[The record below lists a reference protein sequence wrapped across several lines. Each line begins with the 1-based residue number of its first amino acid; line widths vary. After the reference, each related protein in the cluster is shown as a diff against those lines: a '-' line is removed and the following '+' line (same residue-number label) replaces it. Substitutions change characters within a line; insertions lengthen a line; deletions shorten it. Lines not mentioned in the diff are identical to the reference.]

1 MAETHTHRRTTS
13 IQRHPA
19 RDRQPQR
26 SGFVRW
32 NWRALYNAARMLD
45 RRALRDLEGQVAA
58 SHVYTRPADLAAYA
72 YDAWGASGERHLP
85 DAVVFP
91 ASTDEVAGV
100 VSVCAVHRIPIVPRG
115 AGTGYAAG
123 ASPTR
128 GGVILSLARLNR
140 VLGVE
145 SEAMRIHAQA
155 GAITAGIH
163 KQTAAAGL
171 YYPPDPGSSSTCTI
185 GGNVACNAAGPHTL
199 RYGVTADF
207 VIGVTAV
214 LSDGQVVR
222 AGEGG
227 DTSASGLL
235 SLLVGSEGTLGVIT
249 EVLLRLIPAPRARGT
264 IAATFTGMERAAAAV
279 AEMTEA
285 GLVPAAMEFLDA
297 AALEAV
303 RKAGGGNVGG
313 DAAALLIV
321 EVEGDPVAVGA
332 DTETAC
338 VAITRAGA
346 SQLQRATEPGQAE
359 RLWAA
364 RKAVSAAVAKVQI
377 GKVNEDV
384 VVPRDRVAELVA
396 HTRELGVK
404 HQLQVVN
411 FGHLGDGNVHAT
423 FLIDPRIEGE
433 RARADAA
440 AGELFETVLA
450 MGGSLSGEHGVGAA
464 KLEFVERQLGPG
476 TVALMR
482 RIKSALDPH
491 DVLNPGKK
499 IPPPQSSSSSAASSE
514 AA

>member
-1 MAETHTHRRTTS
+1 
-13 IQRHPA
+13 
-19 RDRQPQR
+19 
-26 SGFVRW
+26 
-32 NWRALYNAARMLD
+32 MLD
-45 RRALRDLEGQVAA
+45 RRVIRDLEGQVAP

-85 DAVVFP
+85 EAVVFP
-91 ASTDEVAGV
+91 GSTEEVAGV
-100 VSVCAVHRIPIVPRG
+100 VSVCAVHRVPIVPRG

-123 ASPTR
+123 ASPSH

-145 SEAMRIHAQA
+145 SEALRLHAQA

-163 KQTAAAGL
+163 AKAAAAGL
-171 YYPPDPGSSSTCTI
+171 YYPPDPGSSTTCTI

-207 VIGVTAV
+207 VAGITAV
-214 LSDGQVVR
+214 LSDGRVVR
-222 AGEGG
+222 LGEGG
-227 DTSASGLL
+227 DTSAAGLL

-249 EVLLRLIPAPRARGT
+249 EVLLRLIPAPKTRST
-264 IAATFTGMERAAAAV
+264 LAATFSGMERAAAAV
-279 AEMTEA
+279 AEISEA
-285 GLVPAAMEFLDA
+285 GIVPAALEFLDA
-297 AALEAV
+297 GALDAV

-321 EVEGDPVAVGA
+321 ELEGEPGTVGA
-332 DTETAC
+332 DTEAAC
-338 VAITRAGA
+338 TAITRSGA
-346 SQLQRATEPGQAE
+346 AQLQRATEPGQAQ

-396 HTRELGVK
+396 YTRDLGTK
-404 HQLQVVN
+404 HQLPVVN

-440 AGELFETVLA
+440 AGELFETVLG

-464 KLEFVERQLGPG
+464 KLAYVERQLGPG
-476 TVALMR
+476 TVELMR
-482 RIKSALDPH
+482 RIKTALDPNN
-491 DVLNPGKK
+491 VLNPGKK
-499 IPPPQSSSSSAASSE
+499 IPERQLSASSTASNE

>member
-1 MAETHTHRRTTS
+1 
-13 IQRHPA
+13 
-19 RDRQPQR
+19 
-26 SGFVRW
+26 
-32 NWRALYNAARMLD
+32 MLD
-45 RRALRDLEGQVAA
+45 RRVIRDLEGQVAA

-91 ASTDEVAGV
+91 GSTEEVAGV
-100 VSVCAVHRIPIVPRG
+100 VSVCAVHRVPIVPRG

-123 ASPTR
+123 ASPSH

-145 SEAMRIHAQA
+145 TEALRLHAQA
-155 GAITAGIH
+155 GAITANVH
-163 KQTAAAGL
+163 VHAAASGL

-207 VIGVTAV
+207 VAGITAV
-214 LSDGQVVR
+214 LSDGRIVR
-222 AGEGG
+222 LGEGG

-235 SLLVGSEGTLGVIT
+235 SLMVGSEGTLGVIT
-249 EVLLRLIPAPRARGT
+249 EVLLRLVPAPKARST
-264 IAATFTGMERAAAAV
+264 LAAMFSSMDRAAAAV
-279 AEMTEA
+279 AEISAA
-285 GLVPAAMEFLDA
+285 GIVPSALEFLDD
-297 AALEAV
+297 AALAAV
-303 RKAGGGNVGG
+303 RRAGGGDVGG

-321 EVEGDPVAVGA
+321 ELEGDQAAVGA
-332 DTETAC
+332 DTDA
-338 VAITRAGA
+338 VGGAITRAGA
-346 SQLQRATEPGQAE
+346 SQLQRATEPGQAQ

-396 HTRELGVK
+396 HTRTLGTK
-404 HQLQVVN
+404 HQLPVVN

-423 FLIDPRIEGE
+423 FLIDPRVEGE

-440 AGELFETVLA
+440 AGELFETVLG

-464 KLEFVERQLGPG
+464 KLEYVERQLGPG
-476 TVALMR
+476 TVELMR
-482 RIKSALDPH
+482 RIKGALDPH
-491 DVLNPGKK
+491 GVLNPGKK
-499 IPPPQSSSSSAASSE
+499 VPPGQSSESSTASNE

>member
-1 MAETHTHRRTTS
+1 
-13 IQRHPA
+13 
-19 RDRQPQR
+19 
-26 SGFVRW
+26 
-32 NWRALYNAARMLD
+32 MLD
-45 RRALRDLEGQVAA
+45 RRVIRDLEGQVAA

-91 ASTDEVAGV
+91 ASTEEVAGV
-100 VSVCAVHRIPIVPRG
+100 VSVCAVHRVPIVPRG

-123 ASPTR
+123 ASPSR

-145 SEAMRIHAQA
+145 SEARRLHAQA

-163 KQTAAAGL
+163 SAAAASGL

-207 VIGVTAV
+207 VAGVTAV
-214 LSDGQVVR
+214 LSDGRVVR
-222 AGEGG
+222 LGEGG
-227 DTSASGLL
+227 DTSGAGLL

-249 EVLLRLIPAPRARGT
+249 EVLLRLIPAPRARAT
-264 IAATFTGMERAAAAV
+264 LAATFTGMDRAAAAV
-279 AEMTEA
+279 AEISDA
-285 GLVPAAMEFLDA
+285 GIVPAALEFLDA
-297 AALEAV
+297 AALDAV
-303 RKAGGGNVGG
+303 RRAGGGNVGG

-321 EVEGDPVAVGA
+321 ELEGDPAVVGGDTDAVGG
-332 DTETAC
+332 
-338 VAITRAGA
+338 AITRAGA

-396 HTRELGVK
+396 RSREIGAK
-404 HQLQVVN
+404 HELQVVN

-423 FLIDPRIEGE
+423 FLIDPRVAGQ

-464 KLEFVERQLGPG
+464 KLEYVERQLGPG

-499 IPPPQSSSSSAASSE
+499 VPPRQPSASSTASNE

>member
-1 MAETHTHRRTTS
+1 M
-13 IQRHPA
+13 I
-19 RDRQPQR
+19 
-26 SGFVRW
+26 
-32 NWRALYNAARMLD
+32 D
-45 RRALRDLEGQVAA
+45 RRVIRDLEGQVAP

-91 ASTDEVAGV
+91 ASTEEVAGV

-123 ASPTR
+123 ASPSR

-140 VLGVE
+140 VLGIE
-145 SEAMRIHAQA
+145 SEALRLHAQA
-155 GAITAGIH
+155 GAVTAGIH
-163 KQTAAAGL
+163 AQATAAGL
-171 YYPPDPGSSSTCTI
+171 YYPPDPGSSTTCTI

-207 VIGVTAV
+207 VAGVTAV
-214 LSDGQVVR
+214 LSDGRIVR
-222 AGEGG
+222 LGEGG
-227 DTSASGLL
+227 DTSASALL
-235 SLLVGSEGTLGVIT
+235 SLMVGSEGTLGVIT
-249 EVLLRLIPAPRARGT
+249 DVLLRLIPAPRTRST
-264 IAATFTGMERAAAAV
+264 LAATFNGMERAAAAV
-279 AEMTEA
+279 AEISEA
-285 GLVPAAMEFLDA
+285 GIVPAALEFLDA
-297 AALEAV
+297 GALDAV
-303 RKAGGGNVGG
+303 RKAGGGNIGG
-313 DAAALLIV
+313 DSAALLIV
-321 EVEGDPVAVGA
+321 ELEGEPAAVGA
-332 DTETAC
+332 DTEAAC
-338 VAITRAGA
+338 TAITRSGA
-346 SQLQRATEPGQAE
+346 SQLQRATEPGQAQ

-396 HTRELGVK
+396 HTRDLGTKHELA
-404 HQLQVVN
+404 VVN

-440 AGELFETVLA
+440 AGELFETVLG

-464 KLEFVERQLGPG
+464 KLDYVERQLGPG
-476 TVALMR
+476 TVELMR
-482 RIKSALDPH
+482 RIKAALDPH
-491 DVLNPGKK
+491 GVLNPGKK
-499 IPPPQSSSSSAASSE
+499 IPERQSSASSTASNE

>member
-1 MAETHTHRRTTS
+1 MWWRRVHR
-13 IQRHPA
+13 
-19 RDRQPQR
+19 
-26 SGFVRW
+26 
-32 NWRALYNAARMLD
+32 NWCALYNAAGMLD
-45 RRALRDLEGQVAA
+45 RRVIRDLEGQVAP

-91 ASTDEVAGV
+91 GSTEEVAGV
-100 VSVCAVHRIPIVPRG
+100 VSVCAVHRVPIVPRG

-123 ASPTR
+123 ASPSH

-140 VLGVE
+140 ILGIE
-145 SEAMRIHAQA
+145 SEALRIHAQA
-155 GAITAGIH
+155 GAVTAGIH
-163 KQTAAAGL
+163 ARATAAGL

-207 VIGVTAV
+207 VAGITAV
-214 LSDGQVVR
+214 LSDGRIVR
-222 AGEGG
+222 IGEGG
-227 DTSASGLL
+227 DTSSSGLL

-249 EVLLRLIPAPRARGT
+249 EVLLRLIPAPRTRST
-264 IAATFTGMERAAAAV
+264 LAATFTGMERAAAAV
-279 AEMTEA
+279 AEISEA
-285 GLVPAAMEFLDA
+285 GIVPAALEFLDA
-297 AALEAV
+297 AALDAV
-303 RKAGGGNVGG
+303 RRAGGGNIGG
-313 DAAALLIV
+313 DSGALLIV
-321 EVEGDPVAVGA
+321 ELEGDPATVGA
-332 DTETAC
+332 DTEASCT
-338 VAITRAGA
+338 AITRSGA
-346 SQLQRATEPGQAE
+346 SQLQRATEPGQAQ

-396 HTRELGVK
+396 HTRDLGTKHELP
-404 HQLQVVN
+404 VVN

-440 AGELFETVLA
+440 AGELFETVLS

-464 KLEFVERQLGPG
+464 KLDYVERQLGPG

-482 RIKSALDPH
+482 RIKAALDPH
-491 DVLNPGKK
+491 AVLNPGKK
-499 IPPPQSSSSSAASSE
+499 IPERQSSTSSTASNE

>member
-1 MAETHTHRRTTS
+1 
-13 IQRHPA
+13 
-19 RDRQPQR
+19 
-26 SGFVRW
+26 
-32 NWRALYNAARMLD
+32 MLD
-45 RRALRDLEGQVAA
+45 RRVIRDLEGQVAP

-91 ASTDEVAGV
+91 ATTEEVAGV
-100 VSVCAVHRIPIVPRG
+100 VSVCAVHRVPIVPRG

-123 ASPTR
+123 ASPSR

-140 VLGVE
+140 ILGLE
-145 SEAMRIHAQA
+145 SEALRIHAQA
-155 GAITAGIH
+155 GAITGGIH
-163 KQTAAAGL
+163 AHAAAAGL

-207 VIGVTAV
+207 VAGVTAV
-214 LSDGQVVR
+214 LSDGRIVR
-222 AGEGG
+222 LGEGG

-249 EVLLRLIPAPRARGT
+249 EVLLRLIPAPKTRST
-264 IAATFTGMERAAAAV
+264 LAATFTGMDRAADAV
-279 AEMTEA
+279 AEITAA
-285 GLVPAAMEFLDA
+285 GIVPAALEFLDA
-297 AALEAV
+297 GALEAV
-303 RKAGGGNVGG
+303 RKAGGGNIGG
-313 DAAALLIV
+313 DSAALLIV
-321 EVEGDPVAVGA
+321 ELEGDPGTVGA
-332 DTETAC
+332 DTEAAC
-338 VAITRAGA
+338 TAITRAGA
-346 SQLQRATEPGQAE
+346 SQLQRATEPGQAA

-396 HTRELGVK
+396 HTRELGFK
-404 HQLQVVN
+404 HELPVVN

-423 FLIDPRIEGE
+423 FLIDPRLEGE

-464 KLEFVERQLGPG
+464 KLDYVERQLAPG
-476 TVALMR
+476 TVELMR
-482 RIKSALDPH
+482 RIKTALDPH

-499 IPPPQSSSSSAASSE
+499 IPPRQSSASSAASNE

>member
-1 MAETHTHRRTTS
+1 
-13 IQRHPA
+13 
-19 RDRQPQR
+19 
-26 SGFVRW
+26 
-32 NWRALYNAARMLD
+32 MLD
-45 RRALRDLEGQVAA
+45 RRVIRDLEGQVAA

-91 ASTDEVAGV
+91 ASTEEVAGL
-100 VSVCAVHRIPIVPRG
+100 VSVCAVHRVPIVPRG

-123 ASPTR
+123 ASPSR

-145 SEAMRIHAQA
+145 SEAMRLHAQA

-163 KQTAAAGL
+163 AAAAASGL
-171 YYPPDPGSSSTCTI
+171 YYPPDPGSSTTCTI

-207 VIGVTAV
+207 VAGATAV
-214 LSDGQVVR
+214 LSDGRVVR
-222 AGEGG
+222 LGEGG

-249 EVLLRLIPAPRARGT
+249 EVLLRLIPAPRARAT
-264 IAATFTGMERAAAAV
+264 LAATFTGMDRAAAAV
-279 AEMTEA
+279 AEISDA
-285 GLVPAAMEFLDA
+285 GIVPAAMEFLDA
-297 AALEAV
+297 AALDAV
-303 RKAGGGNVGG
+303 RRAGGGNVGG

-321 EVEGDPVAVGA
+321 ELEGDPATVGGDTDAVGG
-332 DTETAC
+332 
-338 VAITRAGA
+338 AITRAGA
-346 SQLQRATEPGQAE
+346 SHLQRATEPGQAE

-384 VVPRDRVAELVA
+384 VVPRDRVAELVSR
-396 HTRELGVK
+396 TNELGAK
-404 HQLQVVN
+404 HELRVVN

-423 FLIDPRIEGE
+423 FLIDPRVEGQ

-464 KLEFVERQLGPG
+464 KLAYVERQLGPG
-476 TVALMR
+476 TVELMR

-491 DVLNPGKK
+491 GVLNPGKK
-499 IPPPQSSSSSAASSE
+499 VPPRQPSASSTASNE

>member
-1 MAETHTHRRTTS
+1 MLERRV
-13 IQRHPA
+13 I
-19 RDRQPQR
+19 
-26 SGFVRW
+26 
-32 NWRALYNAARMLD
+32 
-45 RRALRDLEGQVAA
+45 RDLEGQVSA

-72 YDAWGASGERHLP
+72 YDSWGASGERHLP

-91 ASTDEVAGV
+91 ASTQEVAGV
-100 VSVCAVHRIPIVPRG
+100 VSVCAVHRVAIVPRG

-123 ASPTR
+123 ASPAR

-140 VLGVE
+140 VLGIE
-145 SEAMRIHAQA
+145 SEAMRLHAQA

-163 KQTAAAGL
+163 AEAAASGL

-207 VIGVTAV
+207 VAGITAV
-214 LSDGQVVR
+214 LSDGRIVR
-222 AGEGG
+222 LGEGG
-227 DTSASGLL
+227 DASASGLL

-249 EVLLRLIPAPRARGT
+249 EVLLRLVPAPKARST
-264 IAATFTGMERAAAAV
+264 LAATFTGMDRAAAAV
-279 AEMTEA
+279 AEISAA
-285 GLVPAAMEFLDA
+285 GIVPAALEFLDA
-297 AALEAV
+297 AALAAV
-303 RKAGGGNVGG
+303 RRAGGGDVGG
-313 DAAALLIV
+313 DAEALLIV
-321 EVEGDPVAVGA
+321 ELEGDVTAVAG
-332 DTETAC
+332 DTDASCT
-338 VAITRAGA
+338 AITRAGA
-346 SQLQRATEPGQAE
+346 SQLQRATEPGQAQ

-396 HTRELGVK
+396 RTRELGVK
-404 HQLQVVN
+404 HELQVVN

-423 FLIDPRIEGE
+423 FLIDPRVAGE

-440 AGELFETVLA
+440 AGELFETVLQ

-464 KLEFVERQLGPG
+464 KLEYVERQLGPG
-476 TVALMR
+476 TVELMR

-491 DVLNPGKK
+491 GVLNPGKK
-499 IPPPQSSSSSAASSE
+499 IPPAQSSSSTASNE

>member
-1 MAETHTHRRTTS
+1 
-13 IQRHPA
+13 
-19 RDRQPQR
+19 
-26 SGFVRW
+26 
-32 NWRALYNAARMLD
+32 MLD
-45 RRALRDLEGQVAA
+45 RRVIRDLEGQVSP
-58 SHVYTRPADLAAYA
+58 SHVYTRPADLAAYG

-91 ASTDEVAGV
+91 GSTEEVAGI
-100 VSVCAVHRIPIVPRG
+100 VSVCAVHRVPIVPRG

-123 ASPTR
+123 ASPSH
-128 GGVILSLARLNR
+128 GGVVLSVARLNR
-140 VLGVE
+140 VLGVGT
-145 SEAMRIHAQA
+145 EALRIHAQA
-155 GAITAGIH
+155 GAVTAGIH
-163 KQTAAAGL
+163 KHASAAGL
-171 YYPPDPGSSSTCTI
+171 YYPPDPGSSTTCTI

-207 VIGVTAV
+207 VAGITAV
-214 LSDGQVVR
+214 LSDGQIVR
-222 AGEGG
+222 IGESG
-227 DTSASGLL
+227 DSGASGLL
-235 SLLVGSEGTLGVIT
+235 SLMVGSEGTLGVIT
-249 EVLLRLIPAPRARGT
+249 EVLLRLIPAPKTRST
-264 IAATFTGMERAAAAV
+264 LAATFTGMERAAAAV
-279 AEMTEA
+279 AEISEA
-285 GLVPAAMEFLDA
+285 GIVPAALEFLDA
-297 AALEAV
+297 GALDAV
-303 RKAGGGNVGG
+303 RRAGGGNVGG

-321 EVEGDPVAVGA
+321 ELEGDAGTVGA
-332 DTETAC
+332 DTEAAC
-338 VAITRAGA
+338 TAITRAGA

-396 HTRELGVK
+396 HTRDLGVK
-404 HQLQVVN
+404 HELPVVN

-440 AGELFETVLA
+440 AGELFETVLS

-464 KLEFVERQLGPG
+464 KLEYVQRQLGPG

-482 RIKSALDPH
+482 RIKLALDPN

-499 IPPPQSSSSSAASSE
+499 IPERQPSTSSAASNE

>member
-1 MAETHTHRRTTS
+1 
-13 IQRHPA
+13 
-19 RDRQPQR
+19 
-26 SGFVRW
+26 
-32 NWRALYNAARMLD
+32 MLD
-45 RRALRDLEGQVAA
+45 RRVLRDLEGQVSA

-91 ASTDEVAGV
+91 GSTDEVAGI

-163 KQTAAAGL
+163 KQATAAGL
-171 YYPPDPGSSSTCTI
+171 YYPPDPGSSTTCTI

-227 DTSASGLL
+227 DISASGLL

-249 EVLLRLIPAPRARGT
+249 EVLLRLIPAPKARAT
-264 IAATFTGMERAAAAV
+264 IAATFNGMERAAAAV
-279 AEMTEA
+279 AEMTQA

-482 RIKSALDPH
+482 RIKSALDPL

>member
-1 MAETHTHRRTTS
+1 
-13 IQRHPA
+13 
-19 RDRQPQR
+19 
-26 SGFVRW
+26 
-32 NWRALYNAARMLD
+32 MLD
-45 RRALRDLEGQVAA
+45 RRVIRDLEGQVAP

-91 ASTDEVAGV
+91 GSTEEVAGV
-100 VSVCAVHRIPIVPRG
+100 VSVCAVHRVPIVPRG

-123 ASPTR
+123 ASPSH

-140 VLGVE
+140 ILGIE
-145 SEAMRIHAQA
+145 SDALRIHAQA
-155 GAITAGIH
+155 GAVTAGIH
-163 KQTAAAGL
+163 ARATASGL

-207 VIGVTAV
+207 VAGITAV
-214 LSDGQVVR
+214 LSDGRIVR
-222 AGEGG
+222 IGEGG
-227 DTSASGLL
+227 DTSSSGLL

-249 EVLLRLIPAPRARGT
+249 EVLLRLIPAPRTRST
-264 IAATFTGMERAAAAV
+264 LAATFTGMERAAAAV
-279 AEMTEA
+279 AEISEA
-285 GLVPAAMEFLDA
+285 GIVPAALEFLDA
-297 AALEAV
+297 AALDAV
-303 RKAGGGNVGG
+303 RRAGGGNIGG
-313 DAAALLIV
+313 DSGALLIV
-321 EVEGDPVAVGA
+321 ELEGDPATVGA
-332 DTETAC
+332 DTEASCT
-338 VAITRAGA
+338 AITRSGA
-346 SQLQRATEPGQAE
+346 SQLQRATEPGQAQ

-396 HTRELGVK
+396 HTRDLGTKHELP
-404 HQLQVVN
+404 VVN

-440 AGELFETVLA
+440 AGELFETVLS

-464 KLEFVERQLGPG
+464 KLDYVERQLGPG

-482 RIKSALDPH
+482 RIKAALDPH
-491 DVLNPGKK
+491 AVLNPGKK
-499 IPPPQSSSSSAASSE
+499 IPERQSSTSSTASNE

>member
-1 MAETHTHRRTTS
+1 
-13 IQRHPA
+13 
-19 RDRQPQR
+19 
-26 SGFVRW
+26 
-32 NWRALYNAARMLD
+32 MLD
-45 RRALRDLEGQVAA
+45 RRVIRDLEGQVAP

-72 YDAWGASGERHLP
+72 YDAWGASGERNLP

-91 ASTDEVAGV
+91 ASTEEVAGI
-100 VSVCAVHRIPIVPRG
+100 VSVCAVHRVPIVPRG

-123 ASPTR
+123 ASPSR

-140 VLGVE
+140 ILGVE
-145 SEAMRIHAQA
+145 TEALRLHAQA

-163 KQTAAAGL
+163 ARAVAAGL
-171 YYPPDPGSSSTCTI
+171 YYPPDPGSSTTCTI

-199 RYGVTADF
+199 RYGVTADY
-207 VIGVTAV
+207 VAGVTAV
-214 LSDGQVVR
+214 LSDGRVVR
-222 AGEGG
+222 IGEGG

-235 SLLVGSEGTLGVIT
+235 ALMVGSEGTLGVIT
-249 EVLLRLIPAPRARGT
+249 EVLLRLIPAPKTRFT
-264 IAATFTGMERAAAAV
+264 LAATFTGMERAAAAV
-279 AEMTEA
+279 AEISEA
-285 GLVPAAMEFLDA
+285 GIVPAALEFLDA
-297 AALEAV
+297 GALDAV
-303 RKAGGGNVGG
+303 RRAGGGNVGG
-313 DAAALLIV
+313 GAAALLIV
-321 EVEGDPVAVGA
+321 ELEGDPGTVGA
-332 DTETAC
+332 DTEAAC
-338 VAITRAGA
+338 TAITRAGA
-346 SQLQRATEPGQAE
+346 SQLQRATEPGQAQ

-384 VVPRDRVAELVA
+384 VVPRDRVSELVA
-396 HTRELGVK
+396 HTRELGSK
-404 HQLQVVN
+404 HELPVVN

-464 KLEFVERQLGPG
+464 KLAYVERQLGPG
-476 TVALMR
+476 TVELMR
-482 RIKSALDPH
+482 RIKTALDPH

-499 IPPPQSSSSSAASSE
+499 IPARQSSGSSTASNE

>member
-1 MAETHTHRRTTS
+1 
-13 IQRHPA
+13 
-19 RDRQPQR
+19 
-26 SGFVRW
+26 
-32 NWRALYNAARMLD
+32 MLD
-45 RRALRDLEGQVAA
+45 RRVIRLLEGQVAA
-58 SHVYTRPADLAAYA
+58 SHVYTRAADLAAYA

-91 ASTDEVAGV
+91 ASTEEVAGV
-100 VSVCAVHRIPIVPRG
+100 VSVCAVHRVPIVPRG

-123 ASPTR
+123 ASPSR

-145 SEAMRIHAQA
+145 TEAMRLHAQA

-163 KQTAAAGL
+163 TQAAASGL
-171 YYPPDPGSSSTCTI
+171 YFPPDPGSSTTCTI
-185 GGNVACNAAGPHTL
+185 GGNVACNAAGPHAL

-207 VIGVTAV
+207 VAGLTAV
-214 LSDGQVVR
+214 LSDGRVVR
-222 AGEGG
+222 IGEGG

-249 EVLLRLIPAPRARGT
+249 EVLLRLIPAPRARAT
-264 IAATFTGMERAAAAV
+264 LAATFTGMDRAAAAV
-279 AEMTEA
+279 AGINEA
-285 GLVPAAMEFLDA
+285 GIVPAALEFLDA
-297 AALEAV
+297 AALDAV
-303 RKAGGGNVGG
+303 RRAGGGNVGG

-321 EVEGDPVAVGA
+321 ELEGDIATVGG
-332 DTETAC
+332 DTD
-338 VAITRAGA
+338 VVYGAITRAGA
-346 SQLQRATEPGQAE
+346 SQLQRATEPGQAD

-384 VVPRDRVAELVA
+384 VVPRDRVAELIA
-396 HTRELGVK
+396 RTRELGAK
-404 HQLQVVN
+404 YDLQVVN

-423 FLIDPRIEGE
+423 FLIDPRVEGQ

-440 AGELFETVLA
+440 AGELFDTVLS

-464 KLEFVERQLGPG
+464 KLDYVERQLGPG
-476 TVALMR
+476 TVELMR
-482 RIKSALDPH
+482 RIKAALDPH

-499 IPPPQSSSSSAASSE
+499 VPPRQSSASSTASNE

>member
-1 MAETHTHRRTTS
+1 
-13 IQRHPA
+13 
-19 RDRQPQR
+19 
-26 SGFVRW
+26 
-32 NWRALYNAARMLD
+32 MLD
-45 RRALRDLEGQVAA
+45 RRVIRDLEGQVSP

-91 ASTDEVAGV
+91 ASTQEVAGV
-100 VSVCAVHRIPIVPRG
+100 VSVCAVHRVPIVPRG

-123 ASPTR
+123 ASPSC

-145 SEAMRIHAQA
+145 SDALRLQAQA

-163 KQTAAAGL
+163 AHATAAGL
-171 YYPPDPGSSSTCTI
+171 YYPPDPGSSATCTI

-207 VIGVTAV
+207 VAGVTAV
-214 LSDGQVVR
+214 MSDGQIVR
-222 AGEGG
+222 IGESG
-227 DTSASGLL
+227 DMSASALL
-235 SLLVGSEGTLGVIT
+235 TLLVGSEGTLGVIT
-249 EVLLRLIPAPRARGT
+249 EVLLRLIPAPRTRST
-264 IAATFTGMERAAAAV
+264 LAATFTGMERAAAAV
-279 AEMTEA
+279 AEISEA
-285 GLVPAAMEFLDA
+285 GIVPAALEFLDA
-297 AALEAV
+297 GALDAV
-303 RKAGGGNVGG
+303 RRAGGGNIGG
-313 DAAALLIV
+313 DAGALLIV
-321 EVEGDPVAVGA
+321 ELEGDTPTVGG
-332 DTETAC
+332 DTEAAC
-338 VAITRAGA
+338 TAITRAGA
-346 SQLQRATEPGQAE
+346 SQLQRATEPGQAQ

-384 VVPRDRVAELVA
+384 VVPRDRVTELVA

-404 HQLQVVN
+404 HQLPVVN

-433 RARADAA
+433 RSRADAA

-464 KLEFVERQLGPG
+464 KLQYVERQLGPG
-476 TVALMR
+476 TVELMR
-482 RIKSALDPH
+482 RIKTALDPNG
-491 DVLNPGKK
+491 VLNPGKK
-499 IPPPQSSSSSAASSE
+499 IPERQSTASSATSNE

>member
-1 MAETHTHRRTTS
+1 MLARRV
-13 IQRHPA
+13 I
-19 RDRQPQR
+19 
-26 SGFVRW
+26 
-32 NWRALYNAARMLD
+32 
-45 RRALRDLEGQVAA
+45 RDLEGQVAP

-91 ASTDEVAGV
+91 ATTEEVAGI
-100 VSVCAVHRIPIVPRG
+100 VSVCAVHRVPIVPRG

-123 ASPTR
+123 ASPSR

-140 VLGVE
+140 VLGLE
-145 SEAMRIHAQA
+145 TEALRIHAQA
-155 GAITAGIH
+155 GAVTAGIH
-163 KQTAAAGL
+163 ARAAAAGL
-171 YYPPDPGSSSTCTI
+171 YYPPDPGSSTTCTI

-207 VIGVTAV
+207 VAGVTAV
-214 LSDGQVVR
+214 LSDGRIVR
-222 AGEGG
+222 LGEGG
-227 DTSASGLL
+227 DVSASGLL
-235 SLLVGSEGTLGVIT
+235 SLMVGSEGTLGVIT
-249 EVLLRLIPAPRARGT
+249 EVLLRLIPAPKTRST
-264 IAATFTGMERAAAAV
+264 LAATFSGMERAAAAV
-279 AEMTEA
+279 AEISEA
-285 GLVPAAMEFLDA
+285 GIVPAALEFLDA
-297 AALEAV
+297 GALDAV
-303 RKAGGGNVGG
+303 RRAGGGNVGG

-321 EVEGDPVAVGA
+321 ELEGDPGTVGA
-332 DTETAC
+332 DTEAAC
-338 VAITRAGA
+338 TAITRSGA
-346 SQLQRATEPGQAE
+346 SQLQRATEPGQAQ

-396 HTRELGVK
+396 HTRDLGTK
-404 HQLQVVN
+404 HQLPVVN

-423 FLIDPRIEGE
+423 FLIDTRIAGE

-440 AGELFETVLA
+440 AGELFETVLG

-464 KLEFVERQLGPG
+464 KLEYVERQLGPG
-476 TVALMR
+476 TVGLMR

-499 IPPPQSSSSSAASSE
+499 IPARQPSASSTASNE